1 MVGVNTSPQRRRPRP
16 WWRSRRLITAVI
28 CVDLLGAGA
37 LAYALTRPADRP
49 AAVATNAL
57 AGARSP
63 PASASTPSAAA
74 STSAPT
80 HRRSGQSHLPQATS
94 LPKPSGSRT
103 AVLPAGA
110 NTDTGA
116 GASSAL
122 KANAQASFARL
133 QSRLGSQARIA
144 IAVQPLGLGSMQ
156 VLGGDPAMQAMS
168 TSKILILSALL
179 SDKGGIHN
187 FTPEQ
192 MSSARAAITQSDNS
206 AILVLFSDL
215 QADKR
220 GLLGASAYATTL
232 LRKGRRPSDTGHN
245 RATPAGVRHNLR
257 TDPMDP
263 KLRSKVLP
271 SAGAGLRS
279 AAIRRELRAR
289 VDAQHHTLR
298 EFRPRIR
305 RVRSGRF
312 QGRLGTRA
320 QWSIRRP
327 ANRDHRRRHH
337 RHRCITN
344 RKPRQHV
351 RSRPISARPSRPMA
365 ARRTA
370 THPAPAGILL
380 GMNPSS
386 RQLNATCATRGSN
399 SPGRRSLSEPSSHP
413 RGCRVRGVT
422 TSQAS
427 HRRPRDCCSGRAAV
441 ALPLR
446 RSDSRVAPT
455 LRPGTT
461 VVQRSG
467 SPGTDTTNHE
477 PDHHHPRAAA
487 SPKDDQEP
495 FLRGLDHDTVER
507 RAGILNEPEDSDDR
521 FALQAIGFDV

>member
-1 MVGVNTSPQRRRPRP
+1 MAEQRREQHDYGVLAGNRAELHRELLPVRLRRHVHRYRSEQLHVVGVNTSPQRRRPRP

-232 LRKGRRPSDTGHN
+232 LRKAGDHQTQVTTAPPPPGYATTFGQTPWTPSSEVKFY
-245 RATPAGVRHNLR
+245 RALALGCVLPRSDANFELELMRSIIPSESFGLGSAGFAQVAFKGGWGPEPNGQYGVRQ
-257 TDPMDP
+257 TGII
-263 KLRSKVLP
+263 
-271 SAGAGLRS
+271 GAGTTGIVVSLIANPVSTFAAGQSALDQVARWLRV
-279 AAIRRELRAR
+279 ELRL
-289 VDAQHHTLR
+289 T
-298 EFRPRIR
+298 
-305 RVRSGRF
+305 
-312 QGRLGTRA
+312 
-320 QWSIRRP
+320 
-327 ANRDHRRRHH
+327 
-337 RHRCITN
+337 
-344 RKPRQHV
+344 PRQPG
-351 RSRPISARPSRPMA
+351 SCSA
-365 ARRTA
+365 
-370 THPAPAGILL
+370 
-380 GMNPSS
+380 
-386 RQLNATCATRGSN
+386 
-399 SPGRRSLSEPSSHP
+399 
-413 RGCRVRGVT
+413 
-422 TSQAS
+422 
-427 HRRPRDCCSGRAAV
+427 
-441 ALPLR
+441 
-446 RSDSRVAPT
+446 
-455 LRPGTT
+455 
-461 VVQRSG
+461 
-467 SPGTDTTNHE
+467 
-477 PDHHHPRAAA
+477 
-487 SPKDDQEP
+487 
-495 FLRGLDHDTVER
+495 
-507 RAGILNEPEDSDDR
+507 
-521 FALQAIGFDV
+521 